1 MGPIPFFV
9 VPNLKKN
16 IVKLYQI
23 SLLSLQDTFFKTKT
37 QTLRLI
43 FKKMNKKSP
52 NKLTLLC
59 HLPLICLIPGVNQ
72 KL

>member
-9 VPNLKKN
+9 VPNLKKSN
-16 IVKLYQI
+16 TKLVCLANRTHFSKQKHRPQ
-23 SLLSLQDTFFKTKT
+23 SNDL
-37 QTLRLI
+37 
-43 FKKMNKKSP
+43 FKKVNLKSP